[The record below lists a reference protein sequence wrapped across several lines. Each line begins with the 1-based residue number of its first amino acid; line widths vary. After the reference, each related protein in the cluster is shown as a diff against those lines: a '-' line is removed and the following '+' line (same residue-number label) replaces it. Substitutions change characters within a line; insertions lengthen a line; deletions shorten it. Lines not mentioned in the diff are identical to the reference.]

1 MGAART
7 LTMDTA
13 ASPFRADHARILRGL
28 ERSAVEVPSGDLL
41 TERYDATV
49 REAAVHT
56 WRDRMVNE
64 HRSAAVFA
72 GLVPQ
77 LIEASSTIDVQT
89 VALRAATDEIYHA
102 TLCGDVVRAFG
113 GEAVATAEPAL
124 ARMPE
129 HPGRSALERAV
140 RNVTFVGCLSET
152 VAVALIA
159 EERELS
165 EEPFVRA
172 TLDRILPD
180 EVAHARLG
188 WLYLTQQLPRLE
200 PGAAGR
206 MARYLRV
213 AFAYL
218 ERREIDLLPLTPPE
232 IPAELRAQREAVG
245 LCEGEAAR
253 SLFYRTVTEVIVPRF
268 EALGIDAAD
277 AWKHRREAAAAER
290 H

>member
-1 MGAART
+1 MDAART
-7 LTMDTA
+7 LTMDVT

-28 ERSAVEVPSGDLL
+28 EKSPVELPPTELL
-41 TERYDATV
+41 AGRYDVTV
-49 REAAVHT
+49 REAAAQT

-77 LIEASSTIDVQT
+77 LIEASSGIDVQT

-102 TLCGDVVRAFG
+102 TLCGEVVRAFG
-113 GEAVATAEPAL
+113 GEPTATAEPTL
-124 ARMPE
+124 LRMPE
-129 HPGRSALERAV
+129 HAGLSAKERAV

-159 EERELS
+159 EERELAD
-165 EEPFVRA
+165 EPFVRA

-188 WLYLTQQLPRLE
+188 WLYLAHTLPTLE
-200 PGAAGR
+200 AGAAER
-206 MARYLRV
+206 MSRYLRV

-218 ERREIDLLPLTPPE
+218 ERCELALLPLTPPV
-232 IPAELRAQREAVG
+232 IPTELRAQREAVG
-245 LCEGEAAR
+245 LCEGEAAQA
-253 SLFYRTVTEVIVPRF
+253 LFYRTVTEVIVPRF
-268 EALGIDAAD
+268 EELGIDARE
-277 AWKHRREAAAAER
+277 AWKHRREAATA
-290 H
+290 

>member
-1 MGAART
+1 MRT

-13 ASPFRADHARILRGL
+13 ASPFRAEHARILRAH
-28 ERSAVEVPSGDLL
+28 ERSAVELPPGEALR
-41 TERYDATV
+41 ERYDETV
-49 REAAVHT
+49 RVAAVHA
-56 WRDRMVNE
+56 WRERMVNE

-102 TLCGDVVRAFG
+102 TLCGEVVRAFG
-113 GEAVATAEPAL
+113 GEALATAEPTL
-124 ARMPE
+124 MKMPE
-129 HPGRSALERAV
+129 HPGLAALERAV

-159 EERELS
+159 EERELAD
-165 EEPFVRA
+165 EPFVRA

-188 WLYLTQQLPRLE
+188 WLYLAHSLPALGE
-200 PGAAGR
+200 GAAGR
-206 MARYLRV
+206 MGRYLRV

-218 ERREIDLLPLTPPE
+218 ERREIDLLPLTPPT

-245 LCEGEAAR
+245 LCEGGAAR

-277 AWKHRREAAAAER
+277 AWQHRGEN
-290 H
+290 

>member
-1 MGAART
+1 MRT

-13 ASPFRADHARILRGL
+13 GAPLRAEHARILRGL
-28 ERSAVEVPSGDLL
+28 SRSPVEAPPAPALR
-41 TERYDATV
+41 ERYDATV
-49 REAAVHT
+49 RAAAVHT
-56 WRDRMVNE
+56 WRERMVNE

-72 GLVPQ
+72 SLVPQ
-77 LIEASSTIDVQT
+77 LIEASSTLDVQT
-89 VALRAATDEIYHA
+89 VALRAATDEIFHA

-113 GEAVATAEPAL
+113 GEAVATAEPHL
-124 ARMPE
+124 RRMPE
-129 HPGRSALERAV
+129 HPGLSAAERAL

-152 VAVALIA
+152 VAVALIS
-159 EERELS
+159 EERDLS

-188 WLYLTQQLPRLE
+188 WLYLAHTLPRLDA
-200 PGAAGR
+200 GAAQR
-206 MARYLRV
+206 MADYLRV

-245 LCEGEAAR
+245 LCEGEAAQ

-268 EALGIDAAD
+268 EALGVDAGDAWRRRQEAVDAA
-277 AWKHRREAAAAER
+277 AS
-290 H
+290 